1 MAGFDSLAVDLDLLD
16 ETVADMARS
25 GEALD
30 VLLDEVSRRVAA
42 LHVTWAGSAAI
53 AQEGAQAEWA
63 AGFRDMRAALAAMR
77 AVGRTAHDSYR
88 DAAATNLQMWEQVS

>member
-1 MAGFDSLAVDLDLLD
+1 MFRFDSLAVDLDLLD
-16 ETVADMARS
+16 ETVAELARS

-53 AQEGAQAEWA
+53 AQEGAQAEWE
-63 AGFRDMRAALAAMR
+63 AGFREIREALAAMR
-77 AVGRTAHDSYR
+77 AAGRLAHGNYR
-88 DAAATNLQMWEQVS
+88 DAAATNLRMWEQVS